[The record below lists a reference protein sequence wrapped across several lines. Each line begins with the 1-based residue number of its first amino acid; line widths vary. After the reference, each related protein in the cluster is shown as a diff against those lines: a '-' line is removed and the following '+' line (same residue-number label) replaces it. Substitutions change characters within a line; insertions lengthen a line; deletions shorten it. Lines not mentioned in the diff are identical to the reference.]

1 MTNNSRRDEL
11 KSALRQRLL
20 VMDGAMGTAIQDRN
34 LGPEDFGGP
43 EYEGCNEYLIITRP
57 GVIEDIHREYLEAGA
72 DIIQTNTFGATPVVL
87 AEYGLAHEARRINRD
102 AAVLARRLAEAA
114 STADKPRFVYGS
126 MGPTTKTISVTGG
139 ITFEELAG
147 DYHIQAAGLIEG
159 GVDLLLLETT
169 QDTLNVKAGLEG
181 IDRAF
186 AELGQEVP
194 VAVQGTVEPMGTL
207 LAGQDVDA
215 FYTSLAHRDLLWIG
229 LNCATGPTFM
239 TDHIRSLAALSR
251 FPVSCVPNA
260 GMPDE
265 DGNYNESPEMMAET
279 VGRFAES
286 GWVNL
291 VGGCCGTGPE
301 HVRLLVEMA
310 DGKPVRPGVESSET
324 RVSGIETL
332 LVDDD
337 VRPAIVGERTNV
349 LGSRRFRR
357 LIAEGSFEEA
367 AEIGRRQVR
376 NGAHILDVCLQDPD
390 RDEAADVSKFLDL
403 VTKKVKA
410 PIMIDST
417 DASVIELA
425 LTMLQGKSI
434 INSINLEDG
443 EERFQAVVPL
453 ARRFGAALVVGC
465 IDDDKEQAQAVTR
478 ERKLEVAIRSAK
490 ILTEKYGVPIEDI
503 IFDPLVFP
511 VGTGD
516 QNYVGS
522 GAETVEGVRL
532 IKEALPGAKTILG
545 ISNVSFGLP
554 AAGREVLNSV
564 FLYHCVQAGLDMA
577 IVNSEGMERYASIPE
592 DERKLA
598 EDLIWYN
605 GDDPVAAFADHF
617 RDKPPKATSEERL
630 MLPLDERLALAI
642 IEGTKEGLADDLDE
656 ALTGR
661 TPLEIINGPLM
672 DGMAEVGRQFNAN
685 QLIVAEVLQSAESMK
700 FSVSHL
706 EPHMEQ
712 SETAIKGKV
721 LLATV
726 KGDVHDIGKNLVEII
741 LGNNGY
747 EVINLGIKVP
757 PQELINAYEKH
768 KPDMIGLSGL
778 LVKSA
783 KMMVETAQDFRQAG
797 ISCPVL
803 VGGAALSNRFTRLR
817 IAPEYDGV
825 VAYAPD
831 AMSGLALAN
840 TIQDAD
846 ERAKLSASLDQEA
859 ESMAAAEQ
867 EARDNQSETGPDVPP
882 AQVRH
887 DFDIPNPPDLR
898 LHVLNDHP
906 LEEIFPY
913 INPQMLYVRHLG
925 YKGRFA
931 DDLAG
936 GEQAAIELR
945 DSVRKVEDLMLAQE
959 DIKANAVLKFFP
971 CNSDGQRLLIYGADD
986 QNIVEEFYFGRQSQR
1001 DGLSLSDYVL
1011 PLSSGQIDYIGMF
1024 VTYVGNGVRKLAER
1038 WMAEGQFLN
1047 SHILSALSL
1056 ESAEAFAESLHQQM
1070 RQMWGFGDPAGTTP
1084 TGLFRTQYRG
1094 KRFSFGYPACP
1105 RLEDQ
1110 EQLFRLLE
1118 VSGRGVDR
1126 GVHDGPGVL
1135 GVGPGVPPPRR
1146 QILQPE
1152 RTGHRASG
1160 TPFPSSHLA
1169 AAGTAGFCRL
1179 RRFFSTDGVG
1189 AQPAWFDILLREDTA
1204 SVPKGSPQ
1212 TMAGV
1217 FTARPEPVEGCALA
1231 KHQVQ

>member
-1 MTNNSRRDEL
+1 M
-11 KSALRQRLL
+11 L
-20 VMDGAMGTAIQDRN
+20 VIDGAMGTAIQDRD
-34 LGPEDFGGP
+34 LGPDDFGGL
-43 EYEGCNEYLIITRP
+43 EYEGCNEYLTVTRP
-57 GVIEDIHREYLEAGA
+57 DVIEDIHRSYLEVGA
-72 DIIQTNTFGATPVVL
+72 DIIETNTFGATPVVL
-87 AEYGLAHEARRINRD
+87 AEYGLAHEARRLNRES
-102 AAVLARRLAEAA
+102 AELARRVADAA
-114 STADKPRFVYGS
+114 STPDKLRFVAGS

-147 DYHIQAAGLIEG
+147 DYQIQAAGLIEG
-159 GVDLLLLETT
+159 GVDLLLLETS

-186 AELGQEVP
+186 AELGREVP

-207 LAGQDVDA
+207 LAGQDVEA
-215 FYTSLAHRDLLWIG
+215 FYISLAHRDLLWIG

-239 TDHIRSLAALSR
+239 TDHVRTLASLSK
-251 FPVSCVPNA
+251 FPVACVPNA

-265 DGNYNESPEMMAET
+265 DGNYNESPEAMATT

-286 GWVNL
+286 GWVNII
-291 VGGCCGTGPE
+291 GGCCGTVPKHIE
-301 HVRLLVEMA
+301 LLVEMA
-310 DGKPVRPGVESSET
+310 SGKPIRPGVESDET
-324 RVSGIETL
+324 RVSGIESL

-357 LIAEGSFEEA
+357 LIKEGSFEEA
-367 AEIGRRQVR
+367 AEIGRRQIR
-376 NGAHILDVCLQDPD
+376 NGAHILDICLQDPD
-390 RDEAADVSKFLDL
+390 RDEASDVARFLDL

-417 DASVIELA
+417 DSEVIELA
-425 LTMLQGKSI
+425 LKRLQGKSI

-443 EERFQAVVPL
+443 EERFQSVVPL
-453 ARRFGAALVVGC
+453 ARRYGAALVVGC
-465 IDDDKEQAQAVTR
+465 IDDDKEQAQAITK

-516 QNYVGS
+516 QNYIGS
-522 GAETVEGVRL
+522 GAETIEGVRL
-532 IKEALPGAKTILG
+532 IKEALPGAKTVLG

-554 AAGREVLNSV
+554 AEGREVLNSV

-592 DERKLA
+592 EERKLA
-598 EDLIWYN
+598 EDLIWYR
-605 GDDPVAAFADHF
+605 GDDPVAAFAEHF
-617 RDKPPKATSEERL
+617 RDKPPKATTEERMNL
-630 MLPLDERLALAI
+630 SLDERLELCI
-642 IEGTKEGLADDLDE
+642 IEGTKEGLAQDLDE
-656 ALTGR
+656 ALTER

-712 SETAIKGKV
+712 TESAIKGKV

-741 LGNNGY
+741 MGNNGY
-747 EVINLGIKVP
+747 KVINLGIKVP
-757 PQELINAYEKH
+757 PQDLIAAYQEH

-817 IAPEYDGV
+817 IAPEYDGL

-831 AMSGLALAN
+831 AMTGLALAN

-846 ERAKLSASLDQEA
+846 EREKLVASFDE
-859 ESMAAAEQ
+859 
-867 EARDNQSETGPDVPP
+867 EARSMLAADEAARDREEDAGEDVPP

-887 DFDIPNPPDLR
+887 DFGIPNPPDLR

-906 LEEIFPY
+906 LEEIFPL

-931 DDLAG
+931 DDLESG
-936 GEQAAIELR
+936 DQSAIELH
-945 DSVRKVEDLMLAQE
+945 DSVRRVEDLMLAQE

-971 CNSDGQRLLIYGADD
+971 CNSDGQRILVYGPDD
-986 QNIVEEFYFGRQSQR
+986 KPGDRNVLEEFYMGRQSQR
-1001 DGLSLSDYVL
+1001 DGLCLADYLLPQIGGQVDYV
-1011 PLSSGQIDYIGMF
+1011 GMF
-1024 VTYVGNGVRKLAER
+1024 VTSIGNGVRALAEKF
-1038 WMAEGQFLN
+1038 MADGEFLN

-1056 ESAEAFAESLHQQM
+1056 ESAEAFAEYLHQQI

-1084 TGLFRTQYRG
+1084 QDLFRTQYRG

-1110 EQLFRLLE
+1110 EQLFRLLD
-1118 VSGRGVDR
+1118 VSANLDVELTEGYMMDPESSVSALVFHHPDAKYFQ
-1126 GVHDGPGVL
+1126 L
-1135 GVGPGVPPPRR
+1135 G
-1146 QILQPE
+1146 E
-1152 RTGHRASG
+1152 RDIE
-1160 TPFPSSHLA
+1160 
-1169 AAGTAGFCRL
+1169 RL
-1179 RRFFSTDGVG
+1179 EQEFS
-1189 AQPAWFDILLREDTA
+1189 QR
-1204 SVPKGSPQ
+1204 
-1212 TMAGV
+1212 
-1217 FTARPEPVEGCALA
+1217 
-1231 KHQVQ
+1231 

>member
-1 MTNNSRRDEL
+1 MTAKSRIDEL
-11 KSALRQRLL
+11 KSALANRLL
-20 VMDGAMGTAIQDRN
+20 VIDGAMGTAIQAYN
-34 LGPEDFGGP
+34 LGPDDFGGL
-43 EYEGCNEYLIITRP
+43 EYEGCNEYLTFTRP
-57 GVIEDIHREYLEAGA
+57 DVITEIHQSYLDAGA
-72 DIIQTNTFGATPVVL
+72 DIIETNTFGSTPVVL
-87 AEYGLAHEARRINRD
+87 AEYELAHEARRLNREAAALARAAAD
-102 AAVLARRLAEAA
+102 AAA
-114 STADKPRFVYGS
+114 TADKPRFVAGS

-139 ITFEELAG
+139 ITFEELAN

-159 GVDLLLLETT
+159 GVDLLLLETS

-186 AELGQEVP
+186 AELGLEIP

-207 LAGQDVDA
+207 LAGQDVEA

-229 LNCATGPTFM
+229 LNCATGPNFM
-239 TDHIRSLAALSR
+239 TDHVRSLAALSK
-251 FPVSCVPNA
+251 FPVACVPNA

-265 DGNYNESPEMMAET
+265 DGNYNETPEAMAET

-291 VGGCCGTGPE
+291 VGGCCGTVPK
-301 HVRLLVEMA
+301 HVELLVEMA
-310 DGKPVRPGVESSET
+310 SGKPVRPGIDSAET

-332 LVDDD
+332 LVDED

-367 AEIGRRQVR
+367 AEIGRRQIR
-376 NGAHILDVCLQDPD
+376 NGAHVLDVCLQDPD
-390 RDEAADVSKFLDL
+390 RDEASDVAKFLDL

-417 DASVIELA
+417 DAEVIELS
-425 LTMLQGKSI
+425 LKRLQGKSI

-443 EERFQAVVPL
+443 EARFRIVAPL
-453 ARRFGAALVVGC
+453 ARRYGAALVVGC
-465 IDDDKEQAQAVTR
+465 IDDDKEQAQAITK
-478 ERKLEVAIRSAK
+478 ERKLEVAVRSAQL
-490 ILTEKYGVPIEDI
+490 LTEKYGIPMEDI

-516 QNYVGS
+516 KNYVGS
-522 GAETVEGVRL
+522 GAETIEGVRL
-532 IKEALPGAKTILG
+532 IKENLPGVKTILG

-592 DERKLA
+592 EERKLA
-598 EDLIWYN
+598 EDLIWPS

-617 RDKPPKATSEERL
+617 RDKAPKATSEERKS
-630 MLPLDERLALAI
+630 LPLDERLALAI
-642 IEGTKEGLADDLDE
+642 IEGSKEGLAEDLDE

-661 TPLEIINGPLM
+661 SPLEIINGPLM

-700 FSVSHL
+700 FSVTHL

-712 SETAIKGKV
+712 SESAIKGKV
-721 LLATV
+721 VLATV

-741 LGNNGY
+741 MGNNGY
-747 EVINLGIKVP
+747 QIINLGIKVP
-757 PQELINAYEKH
+757 PQVLIEAVKEH
-768 KPDMIGLSGL
+768 QPDMIGLSGL

-783 KMMVETAQDFRQAG
+783 TMMVETAQDFTQAG
-797 ISCPVL
+797 ITCPVL

-817 IAPEYDGV
+817 IAPEYGGL

-831 AMSGLALAN
+831 AMTGLALAN

-846 ERAKLSASLDQEA
+846 ERAKLMASLEEEA
-859 ESMAAAEQ
+859 QAMAAADAAAKDVEDEG
-867 EARDNQSETGPDVPP
+867 EAVPP

-898 LHVLNDHP
+898 LHVLKDHP
-906 LEEIFPY
+906 LDEIFPL

-931 DDLAG
+931 DDLEAG
-936 GEQAAIELR
+936 VPAAVELR
-945 DSVRKVEDLMLAQE
+945 DSVRKVEDLMLAQD
-959 DIKANAVLKFFP
+959 DIKANGILKFFP
-971 CNSDGQRLLIYGADD
+971 CNSDGQRILVHGSEDRKIA
-986 QNIVEEFYFGRQSQR
+986 EEFYMGRQSQR
-1001 DGLSLSDYVL
+1001 DGLCLSDFLLPQSGGQVDYV
-1011 PLSSGQIDYIGMF
+1011 GMF
-1024 VTYVGNGVRKLAER
+1024 VVSIGKGVRALAEK
-1038 WMAEGQFLN
+1038 WMADGQFLN
-1047 SHILSALSL
+1047 SHILSALAL
-1056 ESAEAFAESLHQQM
+1056 ESAEAFAELLHQQV

-1084 TGLFRTQYRG
+1084 QDLFRTQYQG

-1110 EQLFRLLE
+1110 EQLFRLLD
-1118 VSGRGVDR
+1118 VSANLDVELTEGYMMDPESSVSAVVFHHPDAKYFNLSERDIDR
-1126 GVHDGPGVL
+1126 L
-1135 GVGPGVPPPRR
+1135 ESEISQR
-1146 QILQPE
+1146 
-1152 RTGHRASG
+1152 
-1160 TPFPSSHLA
+1160 
-1169 AAGTAGFCRL
+1169 
-1179 RRFFSTDGVG
+1179 
-1189 AQPAWFDILLREDTA
+1189 
-1204 SVPKGSPQ
+1204 
-1212 TMAGV
+1212 
-1217 FTARPEPVEGCALA
+1217 
-1231 KHQVQ
+1231 

>member
-1 MTNNSRRDEL
+1 M
-11 KSALRQRLL
+11 L
-20 VMDGAMGTAIQDRN
+20 VIDGAMGTAIQALN
-34 LGPEDFGGP
+34 LGPDDFGGVK
-43 EYEGCNEYLIITRP
+43 YEGCNEYLTLTRP
-57 GVIEDIHREYLEAGA
+57 GLIEDIHRSYLDAGA
-72 DIIQTNTFGATPVVL
+72 DIIETNSFGSTPVVL
-87 AEYGLAHEARRINRD
+87 AEYELAHEARRLNRE
-102 AAVLARRLAEAA
+102 AATLARRAADAA
-114 STADKPRFVYGS
+114 STPDKPRFVAGS

-139 ITFEELAG
+139 INFEELAG

-159 GVDLLLLETT
+159 GVDLLLLETS
-169 QDTLNVKAGLEG
+169 QDTLNVKSGLEG

-186 AELGQEVP
+186 AELGREVP

-207 LAGQDVDA
+207 LAGQDVEA

-229 LNCATGPTFM
+229 LNCATGPNFM
-239 TDHIRSLAALSR
+239 TDHIRTLASLSK
-251 FPVSCVPNA
+251 FPVACVPNA

-265 DGNYNESPEMMAET
+265 NGNYNETPEAMAET
-279 VGRFAES
+279 VGRFVES

-291 VGGCCGTGPE
+291 VGGCCGTVPR
-301 HVRLLVEMA
+301 HVELLA
-310 DGKPVRPGVESSET
+310 SLASGKPVRSGIVSEET

-332 LVDDD
+332 LVDDE

-357 LIAEGSFEEA
+357 LIAEDSFEEA

-410 PIMIDST
+410 PFMIDST
-417 DASVIELA
+417 DSAVIELA
-425 LTMLQGKSI
+425 LKKLQGKSI

-443 EERFQAVVPL
+443 EVRFQAVVPL

-465 IDDDKEQAQAVTR
+465 IDDDKDQAQAITK
-478 ERKLEVAIRSAK
+478 ERKLEVAVRSAK
-490 ILTEKYGVPIEDI
+490 LLTEKYGVPIGDI

-516 QNYVGS
+516 ENYVGS
-522 GAETVEGVRL
+522 GAETIEGVRL
-532 IKEALPGAKTILG
+532 IKEVLPGAKTVLG

-554 AAGREVLNSV
+554 SAGREVLNSV

-577 IVNSEGMERYASIPE
+577 IVNSEGMERYASIPD

-598 EDLIWYN
+598 EDLIWYR
-605 GDDPVAAFADHF
+605 GEDPVAAFADHF
-617 RDKPPKATSEERL
+617 REKAPKATSEERL
-630 MLPLDERLALAI
+630 NLPLDERLALAI
-642 IEGTKEGLADDLDE
+642 IEGSKEGLAEDLDE

-661 TPLEIINGPLM
+661 SPLEIINGPLM
-672 DGMAEVGRQFNAN
+672 EGMAEVGRQFNSN

-712 SETAIKGKV
+712 SETAVKGKIV
-721 LLATV
+721 LATV

-741 LGNNGY
+741 MGNNGY
-747 EVINLGIKVP
+747 KIINLGIKVP
-757 PQELINAYEKH
+757 PQDLIEAYREH
-768 KPDMIGLSGL
+768 QPDMIGLSGL

-783 KMMVETAQDFRQAG
+783 TMMVETAQDFRQAG

-817 IAPEYDGV
+817 IAPEYDGM

-846 ERAKLSASLDQEA
+846 ERATLMASLDDEA
-859 ESMAAAEQ
+859 ESMLAADIALREG
-867 EARDNQSETGPDVPP
+867 EDDGEDVPP
-882 AQVRH
+882 AQMRH

-898 LHVLNDHP
+898 LHVLNNHP
-906 LEEIFPY
+906 LEEIFPL

-925 YKGRFA
+925 YKGRFT
-931 DDLAG
+931 DDLESG
-936 GEQAAIELR
+936 KQAAIELQ
-945 DSVRKVEDLMLAQE
+945 DSVRRVEDLVLARE
-959 DIKANAVLKFFP
+959 DIQANAVMKFFP
-971 CNSDGQRLLIYGADD
+971 ANSDGQRILIYGSEDTQTA
-986 QNIVEEFYFGRQSQR
+986 EEFYFGRQSQR
-1001 DGLSLSDYVL
+1001 DGLCLADYL
-1011 PLSSGQIDYIGMF
+1011 RPQGDGQVDYIGMF
-1024 VTYVGNGVRKLAER
+1024 VVSIGNGVRRLAET

-1047 SHILSALSL
+1047 AHILQALAL
-1056 ESAEAFAESLHQQM
+1056 ESAEAFAELLHQQI
-1070 RQMWGFGDPAGTTP
+1070 RQMWGLGDPAGTTP
-1084 TGLFRTQYRG
+1084 QDLFRTQYRG

-1110 EQLFRLLE
+1110 QQIFRMLE
-1118 VSGRGVDR
+1118 VPANLDVELTEGYMMD
-1126 GVHDGPGVL
+1126 
-1135 GVGPGVPPPRR
+1135 
-1146 QILQPE
+1146 PE
-1152 RTGHRASG
+1152 
-1160 TPFPSSHLA
+1160 SSVSALVFHHPDAKYFNLSEKDIE
-1169 AAGTAGFCRL
+1169 RL
-1179 RRFFSTDGVG
+1179 EKEISQR
-1189 AQPAWFDILLREDTA
+1189 
-1204 SVPKGSPQ
+1204 
-1212 TMAGV
+1212 
-1217 FTARPEPVEGCALA
+1217 
-1231 KHQVQ
+1231 

>member
-1 MTNNSRRDEL
+1 
-11 KSALRQRLL
+11 
-20 VMDGAMGTAIQDRN
+20 MGTAIQALN
-34 LGPEDFGGP
+34 LGPDDFGGAK
-43 EYEGCNEYLIITRP
+43 YEGCNEYLTLTRP
-57 GVIEDIHREYLEAGA
+57 GLIEDIHRSYLDAGA
-72 DIIQTNTFGATPVVL
+72 DIIETNTFGSTPVVL
-87 AEYGLAHEARRINRD
+87 AEYELAHEARRLNRE
-102 AAVLARRLAEAA
+102 AATLARRAADAA
-114 STADKPRFVYGS
+114 STPDKPRFVAGS

-139 ITFEELAG
+139 INFEELAG

-159 GVDLLLLETT
+159 GVDLLLLETS
-169 QDTLNVKAGLEG
+169 QDTLNVKSGLEG

-186 AELGQEVP
+186 AELGREVP

-207 LAGQDVDA
+207 LAGQDVEA

-229 LNCATGPTFM
+229 LNCATGPNFM
-239 TDHIRSLAALSR
+239 TDHIRTLASLSK
-251 FPVSCVPNA
+251 FPVACVPNA

-265 DGNYNESPEMMAET
+265 NGNYNETPEAMAET
-279 VGRFAES
+279 VGRFVES

-291 VGGCCGTGPE
+291 VGGCCGTVPR
-301 HVRLLVEMA
+301 HVELLA
-310 DGKPVRPGVESSET
+310 SLASGKPVRSGIVSEET

-332 LVDDD
+332 LVDDE

-357 LIAEGSFEEA
+357 LIAEDSFEEA

-410 PIMIDST
+410 PFMIDST
-417 DASVIELA
+417 DSAVIELA
-425 LTMLQGKSI
+425 LKKLQGKSI

-443 EERFQAVVPL
+443 EVRFQAVVPL

-465 IDDDKEQAQAVTR
+465 IDDDKEQAQAITK
-478 ERKLEVAIRSAK
+478 ERKLEVAVRSAK
-490 ILTEKYGVPIEDI
+490 LLTEKYGVPIGDI

-516 QNYVGS
+516 ENYVGS
-522 GAETVEGVRL
+522 GAETIEGVRL
-532 IKEALPGAKTILG
+532 IKEALPGAKTVLG

-554 AAGREVLNSV
+554 SAGREVLNSV

-577 IVNSEGMERYASIPE
+577 IVNSEGMERYASIPD

-598 EDLIWYN
+598 EDLIWYR
-605 GDDPVAAFADHF
+605 GEDPVAAFADHF
-617 RDKPPKATSEERL
+617 REKAPKATSEERL
-630 MLPLDERLALAI
+630 NLPLDERLALAI
-642 IEGTKEGLADDLDE
+642 IEGSKEGLAEDLDE

-661 TPLEIINGPLM
+661 SPLEIINGPLM

-712 SETAIKGKV
+712 SETAVKGKIV
-721 LLATV
+721 LATV

-741 LGNNGY
+741 MGNNGY
-747 EVINLGIKVP
+747 KIINLGIKVP
-757 PQELINAYEKH
+757 PQDLIEAYREH
-768 KPDMIGLSGL
+768 QPDMIGLSGL

-783 KMMVETAQDFRQAG
+783 TMMVETAQDFRQAG

-817 IAPEYDGV
+817 IAPEYDGM

-846 ERAKLSASLDQEA
+846 ERATLMASLDDEA
-859 ESMAAAEQ
+859 ESMLAADIALREG
-867 EARDNQSETGPDVPP
+867 EDDGEDVPP
-882 AQVRH
+882 AQMRH

-898 LHVLNDHP
+898 LHVLNNHP
-906 LEEIFPY
+906 LEEIFPL

-925 YKGRFA
+925 YKGRFT
-931 DDLAG
+931 DDLESG
-936 GEQAAIELR
+936 KQAAIELQ
-945 DSVRKVEDLMLAQE
+945 DSVRRVEDLVLARE
-959 DIKANAVLKFFP
+959 DIQANAVMKFFP
-971 CNSDGQRLLIYGADD
+971 ANSDGQRILIYGSEDTQTA
-986 QNIVEEFYFGRQSQR
+986 EEFYFGRQSQR
-1001 DGLSLSDYVL
+1001 DGLCLADYL
-1011 PLSSGQIDYIGMF
+1011 RPQGDGQVDYIGMF
-1024 VTYVGNGVRKLAER
+1024 VVSIGNGVRRLAET

-1047 SHILSALSL
+1047 AHILQALAL
-1056 ESAEAFAESLHQQM
+1056 ESAEAFAELLHQQI
-1070 RQMWGFGDPAGTTP
+1070 RQMWGLGDPSGTTP
-1084 TGLFRTQYRG
+1084 QDLFRTQYRG

-1110 EQLFRLLE
+1110 QQIFRMLE
-1118 VSGRGVDR
+1118 VPANLDVELTEGYMMD
-1126 GVHDGPGVL
+1126 
-1135 GVGPGVPPPRR
+1135 
-1146 QILQPE
+1146 PE
-1152 RTGHRASG
+1152 
-1160 TPFPSSHLA
+1160 SSVSALVFHHPDAKYFNLSEKDIE
-1169 AAGTAGFCRL
+1169 RL
-1179 RRFFSTDGVG
+1179 EKEISQR
-1189 AQPAWFDILLREDTA
+1189 
-1204 SVPKGSPQ
+1204 
-1212 TMAGV
+1212 
-1217 FTARPEPVEGCALA
+1217 
-1231 KHQVQ
+1231 